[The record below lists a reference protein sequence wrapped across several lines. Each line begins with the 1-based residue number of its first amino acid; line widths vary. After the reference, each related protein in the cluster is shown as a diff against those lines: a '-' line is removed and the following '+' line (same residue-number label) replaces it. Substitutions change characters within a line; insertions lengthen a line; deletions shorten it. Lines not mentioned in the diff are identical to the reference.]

1 MRQVLVLLLFTVG
14 FLQAADPTRVRIVA
28 ANLTSGTRQSYS
40 PDNGNHSNLE
50 GAGARILKALDPD
63 IVLIQEFNTTTPVRQ
78 WINATLG
85 QEFQFAR
92 EEDPGIPNG
101 IISRFPIIESGEW
114 DDVKLDNRDFVWAKI
129 ALPDGTKLW
138 AVSVHLYSQK
148 VTTRAEQAAALV
160 AFLREKVQPGERIV
174 IGGDFNTR
182 ALSEDC
188 LREFG
193 QLVTIPEILPSDQL
207 GNGNTNEKRSRP
219 YDWVLV
225 DAATEANEMPV
236 QIPSGAFA
244 DGFVFDSRV
253 FDPSQLPAPVQPGD
267 SGVNGMQHMAVVRD
281 FAIGE

>member
-1 MRQVLVLLLFTVG
+1 MKRVLVLLLIAAG
-14 FLQAADPTRVRIVA
+14 FLQAAEPARVRIVA

-50 GAGARILKALDPD
+50 GAGARILKALNPD
-63 IVLIQEFNTTTPVRQ
+63 IVLIQEFNTTMPVRQ
-78 WINATLG
+78 WINSTLG
-85 QEFQFAR
+85 REFQFAR

-114 DDVKLDNRDFVWAKI
+114 DDAKLDNRDFVWAKI

-148 VTTRAEQAAALV
+148 STTRAEQAAALV
-160 AFLREKVQPGERIV
+160 SFLREKVQPGERIV
-174 IGGDFNTR
+174 VGGDFNTR

-188 LREFG
+188 LREFAN
-193 QLVTIPEILPSDQL
+193 LLTVPEIPPSDQL

-225 DAATEANEMPV
+225 DAKTEAAEMPV
-236 QIPSGAFA
+236 EIAGNAFA

-253 FDPSQLPAPVQPGD
+253 FEPSQLPPPVQPGD

-281 FAIGE
+281 FAVGK

>member
-1 MRQVLVLLLFTVG
+1 MKRVLVLLLIAAG
-14 FLQAADPTRVRIVA
+14 FLQAAEPARVRIVA

-50 GAGARILKALDPD
+50 GAGARILKALNTD
-63 IVLIQEFNTTTPVRQ
+63 IVLIQEFNTTMPVRQ
-78 WINATLG
+78 WINSTLG
-85 QEFQFAR
+85 REFQFAR

-114 DDVKLDNRDFVWAKI
+114 DDAKLDNRDFVWAKL

-148 VTTRAEQAAALV
+148 STTRAAQAAALV
-160 AFLREKVQPGERIV
+160 SFLREKVQPGERIV
-174 IGGDFNTR
+174 VGGDFNTR

-188 LREFG
+188 LREFAN
-193 QLVTIPEILPSDQL
+193 LLTVPEIPPSDQL

-225 DAATEANEMPV
+225 DAKTEAAEMPV
-236 QIPSGAFA
+236 EIAGNAFA

-253 FDPSQLPAPVQPGD
+253 FEPSQLPPPVQPGD

-281 FAIGE
+281 FAVGK